1 MKKSQQSRNI
11 LSELDLEILKAI
23 SKRDYAILELRKDL
37 KINPLSARR
46 HLIRLQQL
54 KLIKRERVDKT
65 NKAHLTITQYGKDLL
80 KLFNKILATN

>member
-23 SKRDYAILELRKDL
+23 NKRDYAILELRKDL

-65 NKAHLTITQYGKDLL
+65 NKANLTITQIGKDLL
-80 KLFNKILATN
+80 KIFNKILSD

>member
-1 MKKSQQSRNI
+1 MKKSQQSKNI

-23 SKRDYAILELRKDL
+23 NKRDYAILELRKAL

-65 NKAHLTITQYGKDLL
+65 NKANLTITQYGKELL
-80 KLFNKILATN
+80 KLFDKIFS

>member
-37 KINPLSARR
+37 KINPLSTRR

-54 KLIKRERVDKT
+54 KLIKRERVDRT
-65 NKAHLTITQYGKDLL
+65 NKANLTITQYGKDLL
-80 KLFNKILATN
+80 KLFDKIFS